1 MACKSELA
9 HKIYSIALC
18 NNKQLNNSTR
28 VLLVLI
34 GIPADTASKQI
45 ARCNLLIRLARIDE
59 GNRGKSTYAHLADQ
73 LVASACDG
81 PVVQRVMF
89 LRTDCE

>member
-59 GNRGKSTYAHLADQ
+59 GNRRTLTSLINSLHQHVMGDT
-73 LVASACDG
+73 ACDV
-81 PVVQRVMF
+81 PANE
-89 LRTDCE
+89 L